1 DKFKNGTYN
10 VMLATSVAEEGL
22 DIPSTDL
29 VIFYEPVA
37 SEIRTI
43 QRRGRTGR
51 FKAGKVY
58 ILIFSGTRDQAYYY
72 SSQRKEKVMVTR
84 MKKDMDSKRNRKI
97 DEY

>member
-1 DKFKNGTYN
+1 
-10 VMLATSVAEEGL
+10 MTSVAEEGL

-43 QRRGRTGR
+43 QIGRTGR

-72 SSQRKEKVMVTR
+72 GFSFHIVV
-84 MKKDMDSKRNRKI
+84 I
-97 DEY
+97 VP